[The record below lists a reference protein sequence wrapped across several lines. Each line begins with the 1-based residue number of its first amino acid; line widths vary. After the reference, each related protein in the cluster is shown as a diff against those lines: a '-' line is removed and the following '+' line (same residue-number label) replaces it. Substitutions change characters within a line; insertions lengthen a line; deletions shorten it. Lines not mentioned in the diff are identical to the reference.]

1 MYELDVNPRPTVELA
16 NKNFIYL
23 ADVLGLYCS
32 FRLGESGTCEE
43 DLKNCESRSAEFVSA
58 SKDCSDDRIAK
69 DSHSVTGTIPFFR
82 APK

>member
-32 FRLGESGTCEE
+32 FRLEESGTCEGLE
-43 DLKNCESRSAEFVSA
+43 NCESRSVSL
-58 SKDCSDDRIAK
+58 SVPRRI
-69 DSHSVTGTIPFFR
+69 VLMTE
-82 APK
+82 